1 MSNDTNRKTSQT
13 REELRF
19 FTMPNADA
27 FKDHP
32 LIGPRLNPDWRPK
45 KKNRKKEKK
54 MRYVAYVRI
63 SSEEQIGNYSI
74 DAQKRAIEAWVIANG
89 GILVKVYTDEG
100 HSGRTANRP
109 AFKQLRNDA
118 RKKKFDAIIVHKFD
132 RFARNRTDAL
142 AIKSLLRH
150 DYGIKVFSVSEP
162 SEDSDGPMGALIEG
176 IMESVAD
183 WYSMNLAAE
192 VAKGKKE
199 RSHQGKHNNRAPFG
213 MKKNKDKILVPDE
226 TELPGLIMAF
236 EKYSTGKYSDTDIA
250 RLLNEAGYKSKT
262 GRRFSKETVRDMLQ
276 NRTYLGKIKYQKY
289 KRRADGSRSYEAPIE
304 WFDGLHEAVIDE
316 ELFEKCQQVRAKRR
330 SHRQATKKYN
340 PYLLRG
346 ILYCHRCCSSPPKGK
361 SFRQYGK
368 MRAQSRGKGKP
379 RYYRCRA
386 YELGYDCEQRSIR
399 TEVIEDQVVSVLMSL
414 KPPED
419 WRQGITKS
427 MSEML
432 GEQNLEDRLAE
443 IRDIINRMD
452 MRWDNGFFTS
462 EQEYLEK
469 RVKLQVELEQLTPV
483 ADDDLERAANLLK
496 EFSTHWERLEGDED
510 GRHEL
515 IKLIVERAYV
525 RDSKL
530 VAMTLRSNYH
540 LVLGH
545 NTNGPTYHK
554 VDPLWF
560 SSGSDGIRV
569 ITCTI
574 LVSRWCLFLI
584 TSKQSVIFALR
595 KQRVF
600 VKGAIISGLFDVAS
614 HNLVWFWIWLRI
626 TIVSISFSPSVPE

>member
-1 MSNDTNRKTSQT
+1 MPNEHSKNIQPNGSP
-13 REELRF
+13 RF
-19 FTMPNADA
+19 FYQPNLDDLA
-27 FKDHP
+27 DHP
-32 LIGPRLNPDWRPK
+32 LIGPRINPERRPPK
-45 KKNRKKEKK
+45 KKRKKEIK
-54 MRYVAYVRI
+54 MRYAAYIRI

-74 DAQKRAIEAWVIANG
+74 DAQKRAIEAWVIAQG
-89 GILVKVYTDEG
+89 GVLVKIYADEG
-100 HSGRTANRP
+100 TSGRTADRP
-109 AFKQLRNDA
+109 AFINLRNDA

-132 RFARNRTDAL
+132 RFARNRTDSL

-183 WYSMNLAAE
+183 WYSQNLGTE
-192 VAKGKKE
+192 TAKGKKE
-199 RSHQGKHNNRAPFG
+199 RSHQGIHNNRAPFG
-213 MKKNKDKILVPDE
+213 MKKNDDKILVPDDD
-226 TELPGLIMAF
+226 ELPGLVMAF
-236 EKYSTGKYSDTDIA
+236 EEYSTGKYSDTDIA
-250 RLLNEAGYKSKT
+250 RLLNDKGYRSKT
-262 GRRFSKETVRDMLQ
+262 KRPFSKETVRDILQ

-289 KRRADGSRSYEAPIE
+289 MRRSDGSRSYDAPVE
-304 WFDGLHEAVIDE
+304 WFEGKHKAVISE
-316 ELFEKCQQVRAKRR
+316 ELFERCQQVRAKRR
-330 SHRQATKKYN
+330 SHRQATKRYN

-386 YELGYDCEQRSIR
+386 YELGYECAQKSIR
-399 TEVIEDQVVSVLMSL
+399 VEDIEGQVVSVLMSL
-414 KPPED
+414 KPPQD
-419 WRQGITKS
+419 WRKGITKA
-427 MSEML
+427 MGELL
-432 GEQNLEDRLAE
+432 GERELEDRLVE
-443 IRDIINRMD
+443 IRDIIKRMD

-469 RVKLQVELEQLTPV
+469 RLKLQMELEQLTPV
-483 ADDDLERAANLLK
+483 ADDELERAADLLSD
-496 EFSTHWERLEGDED
+496 FVTHWERLAGDEE

-525 RDSKL
+525 RDDKL

-545 NTNGPTYHK
+545 NTNGPTYHE

-560 SSGSDGIRV
+560 SSGSDGGRIILNLLNSLERV
-569 ITCTI
+569 GSHPRSRALIATKYHFYDPIAPIYTVFFIT
-574 LVSRWCLFLI
+574 
-584 TSKQSVIFALR
+584 
-595 KQRVF
+595 
-600 VKGAIISGLFDVAS
+600 IISVMIHRAR
-614 HNLVWFWIWLRI
+614 V
-626 TIVSISFSPSVPE
+626 